1 MARNELWVY
10 GPDLAPLAVIPSAE
24 SVIFTRSFSE
34 IGEFQ
39 LTMSA
44 ARSEGAALQRGRIV
58 LLGGRADRA
67 AVLTGRSISS
77 ARGRTE
83 LTVTGVPLKGLL
95 AYRTIVPPTKT
106 EDASAYGW
114 DRVAEAPGETL
125 LRHYVEKHAVSPVDA
140 NRALPFLTLEPAR
153 ESPLGTSAPWQ
164 ARWSALS
171 DELRDICQWTGLGYN
186 VDLDVKNRQMI
197 FRTLQGRD
205 RTGEDGS
212 LTRVVFS
219 PAFHNVSAVSYE
231 EDDSAATNTVYALG
245 AGEDE
250 NQVVRI
256 LYTTDGGD
264 KAAAAHTGLA
274 RRETTLSVGNLSL
287 PDDIDAEGYHRAKN
301 SARRLKTLTAS
312 ILPHGP
318 FAYGKDWELGDK
330 VLVQLSLP
338 ALGEAVSMAA
348 PITQVTEVYERDGL
362 DPRLEVT
369 FGEGPVSLAQAIDN
383 RIRRR

>member
-10 GPDLAPLAVIPSAE
+10 SPELEPLAVIPSAE
-24 SVIFTRSFSE
+24 SVIFTRSFAE

-44 ARSEGAALQRGRIV
+44 ARREGAVLQRGRV
-58 LLGGRADRA
+58 VCLGGRANRA
-67 AVLTGRSISS
+67 AVITGRSINTS
-77 ARGRTE
+77 RGRTE
-83 LTVTGVPLKGLL
+83 LVVTGVPLKGLL
-95 AYRTIVPPTKT
+95 AYRVIVPPTKT

-114 DRVAEAPGETL
+114 DRIAEAPGETL
-125 LRHYVEKHAVSPVDA
+125 LRHYVQNHAVAPADA
-140 NRALPFLTLEPAR
+140 SRALPLLVLEPAR
-153 ESPLGTSAPWQ
+153 STPLGTSAPWQ

-171 DELRDICQWTGLGYN
+171 DELRDICRWTGLGYN
-186 VDLDVKNRQMI
+186 VDLDAAKRKMV

-205 RTGEDGS
+205 RTGLDGN

-219 PAFHNVSAVSYE
+219 PAFHNVSTVSYE
-231 EDDSAATNTVYALG
+231 EDDSAFCNTVYALG

-250 NQVVRI
+250 DQVVRV
-256 LYTTDGGD
+256 LYTTEEGG
-264 KAAAAHTGLA
+264 KSPAAHTGLV

-287 PDDIDAEGYHRAKN
+287 PDDIDMEGYHRIQN
-301 SARRLKTLTAS
+301 SARRLKSLTAS

-318 FAYGKDWELGDK
+318 FAYGGDWDLGDR

-338 ALGEAVSMAA
+338 ALGAAVSMAA
-348 PITQVTEVYERDGL
+348 PITQVTEIYERDGL

-369 FGEGPVSLAQAIDN
+369 FGDGPVSLAQAIDN
-383 RIRRR
+383 RISRR